1 MEYFMAY
8 FLYKVFD
15 KNKQLLY
22 VGFTNNISRRFSQHK
37 GKEWFKL
44 MASFESIPFATEIE
58 CKEAEEDC
66 IKEQNPVYNLQHT
79 ESKANTKDKTFR
91 QRGIYFSDQVMLRLK
106 FINAQT
112 NEGISKIVERILDKH
127 LPEFNELKV
136 IELAPTS

>member
-8 FLYKVFD
+8 FLYKIFGKD
-15 KNKQLLY
+15 KQLLY

-66 IKEQNPVYNLQHT
+66 IKQQNPIYNLQHT
-79 ESKANTKDKTFR
+79 EDKAKTKDKTFR

-106 FINAQT
+106 YINAQT
-112 NEGISKIVERILDKH
+112 DEGISKIVERILDKH

-136 IELAPTS
+136 LEQDPTS